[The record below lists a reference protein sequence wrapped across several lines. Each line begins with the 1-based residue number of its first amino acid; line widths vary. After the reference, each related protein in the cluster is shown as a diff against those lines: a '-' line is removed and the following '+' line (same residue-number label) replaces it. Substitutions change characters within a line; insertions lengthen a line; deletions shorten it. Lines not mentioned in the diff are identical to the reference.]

1 MGSVIRVWG
10 GSYHD
15 YWFTNDAV
23 LKVRLVSQVLTLVGI
38 VVLVALTALFAIIG
52 VVLGAIVAIII
63 YFAGGS
69 IAKRKRV
76 WVAELSPKQV
86 QDIGLVTLRVPYSV
100 VSRAELKGTR
110 LTIFVEGRRI
120 RIKVGQ
126 ENLQS
131 LQLLLR
137 SKLPDSFTML
147 S

>member
-15 YWFTNDAV
+15 YWFTDDAV
-23 LKVRLVSQVLTLVGI
+23 LKVRLVSQVLTLGGI
-38 VVLVALTALFAIIG
+38 VVLVVLTALLAIVG
-52 VVLGAIVAIII
+52 VILGAIVAVTI

-69 IAKRKRV
+69 IARRKRV
-76 WVAELSPKQV
+76 RVAELSPKQV

-100 VSRAELKGTR
+100 ISRAELKGTR

-137 SKLPDSFTML
+137 SKLPDAFTMM